1 MIMTMRDWLDI
12 YEQAVYPLLQAMPR
26 DTRITSAQHTIIIF
40 DTPVS
45 FTTHVH
51 SMAGAYRD
59 VSIVI
64 YLADHSVLE
73 DMCEN
78 FIITITHND
87 KTESIQCACDLPN
100 AIIALEQLLMRVLNM
115 SMADVYMLCGKLYG
129 KTASMITWWL
139 GEHIITATRFHDDSG
154 WTFVAETIES
164 DDRTVYPVTIEPSR
178 TLLLGWLDKI
188 ITDVE

>member
-1 MIMTMRDWLDI
+1 MSMMMREWLDN
-12 YEQAVYPLLQAMPR
+12 YETTVAPLMQMMPR
-26 DTRITSAQHTIIIF
+26 DTQITPSQHTLFIF
-40 DTPVS
+40 NTPVL

-51 SMAGAYRD
+51 SMAGAYRG

-64 YLADHSVLE
+64 YLADHSVSE

-100 AIIALEQLLMRVLNM
+100 AVIALEQLLMRVLSM
-115 SMADVYMLCGKLYG
+115 SMADVYALCGKLYG
-129 KTASMITWWL
+129 TTASMIEWWL
-139 GEHIITATRFHDDSG
+139 GEHIITAERFHDDSG

-178 TLLLGWLDKI
+178 TLLLGWLGTI
-188 ITDVE
+188 INASA

>member
-51 SMAGAYRD
+51 SMAGTYRD

-100 AIIALEQLLMRVLNM
+100 AVIALEQLLMRVLSM
-115 SMADVYMLCGKLYG
+115 SMADVYALCGKLHG
-129 KTASMITWWL
+129 TTASMIEWWL

-154 WTFVAETIES
+154 WTFVAETLES
-164 DDRTVYPVTIEPSR
+164 DDRTVYPLDVEPSR
-178 TLLLGWLDKI
+178 ALLLEWLDKI
-188 ITDVE
+188 IS

>member
-1 MIMTMRDWLDI
+1 MTMRDWLDT

-40 DTPVS
+40 DMPVS

-51 SMAGAYRD
+51 SMAGTYRD

-73 DMCEN
+73 DMGES
-78 FIITITHND
+78 FIITITHHGT
-87 KTESIQCACDLPN
+87 TETIHCACDLHH
-100 AIIALEQLLMRVLNM
+100 AITQLELVLMRVLNLTI
-115 SMADVYMLCGKLYG
+115 ADVYALTGKIIS
-129 KTASMITWWL
+129 TTTSIAEWWL
-139 GEHIITATRFHDDSG
+139 GEHVITAERFSDSSG
-154 WTFVAETIES
+154 WAFIAETIES

-178 TLLLGWLDKI
+178 TLLLSWLGTI
-188 ITDVE
+188 ITNVG